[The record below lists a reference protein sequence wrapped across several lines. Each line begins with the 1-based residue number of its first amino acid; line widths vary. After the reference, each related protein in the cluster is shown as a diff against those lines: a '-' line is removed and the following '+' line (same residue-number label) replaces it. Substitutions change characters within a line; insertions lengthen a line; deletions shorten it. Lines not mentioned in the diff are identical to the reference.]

1 MVFGVSIQG
10 LLPASKMGLTAT
22 GTSNKQIASRGMS
35 TIPSKTRFRCIP
47 EPTGGT
53 CTFSDSSRST
63 SADCPKLID
72 HIGTIGLFS
81 CVGVYCA
88 LPDNRCFV
96 AHISAWTQDD
106 DDVSEPFEE
115 YCGVEDGETIQRE
128 VLSRLQSHAKANAWS
143 PSEAN
148 TASLIIACP
157 TLVRMMVDGR
167 ILTFTGA
174 YVARAVRE
182 FFNAP
187 NAQVKKNWG
196 FVVHRSTG
204 AVDLLNRSDGE
215 PDPPSCMDHYE
226 MVNEADLD
234 DWKVIVE
241 RHN

>member
-1 MVFGVSIQG
+1 MS
-10 LLPASKMGLTAT
+10 SK
-22 GTSNKQIASRGMS
+22 I
-35 TIPSKTRFRCIP
+35 RFRCIP
-47 EPTGGT
+47 EARGGT

-81 CVGVYCA
+81 CV
-88 LPDNRCFV
+88 
-96 AHISAWTQDD
+96 AWTQDD
-106 DDVSEPFEE
+106 DGSEPFKE

-157 TLVRMMVDGR
+157 TLVLMTGEGR
-167 ILTFTGA
+167 VLTFTGA

-182 FFNAP
+182 FFNSP
-187 NAQVKKNWG
+187 NAQVMKNWG

-204 AVDLLNRSDGE
+204 VVDLLDRCDGE
-215 PDPPSCMDHYE
+215 PDPPSCLDRYE

-234 DWKVIVE
+234 DWKVVVE
-241 RHN
+241 RHD